1 MTSGGSTLDDVRHA
15 LYAGPRATFVERR
28 KELAGEARRGG
39 DRDAAKLIGEM
50 RKPTAAAHVVN
61 LLAQT
66 DDASLQDLVE
76 LGASIRRAM
85 AEGDDPEVRALLQGR
100 AAALSKTVAQVRKI
114 ARANGEAVSGA
125 VGDQIAQTLRAA
137 MASDDAAAAV
147 RDGTL
152 AEALDEPGFGGFS
165 IESAARAPSP
175 KPSPK
180 SSGRGK
186 SQPKAEPAV
195 DRAAEEGAAEEAAA
209 EEAAARAAARARIK
223 SAAAD
228 VKRVEKALAASTK
241 RRDVLGRDRDRLAS
255 QLAQV
260 DDELAAARAEVDDLE
275 AQLGDAAAELEA
287 AGGSP
292 TS

>member
-1 MTSGGSTLDDVRHA
+1 M
-15 LYAGPRATFVERR
+15 
-28 KELAGEARRGG
+28 
-39 DRDAAKLIGEM
+39 AKKVKTQIKLRI
-50 RKPTAAAHVVN
+50 PAAAANPAPPVGPALGQHGVNIMDFCKQFNARTQQATGVVTPV
-61 LLAQT
+61 LLT
-66 DDASLQDLVE
+66 VYSDRSFDFVTKTPPASVLLK
-76 LGASIRRAM
+76 M
-85 AEGDDPEVRALLQGR
+85 AVGLAKGSGEPNRNKVGKV
-100 AAALSKTVAQVRKI
+100 TMAQVRKI
-114 ARANGEAVSGA
+114 ARENGESVSGA

-175 KPSPK
+175 K

-186 SQPKAEPAV
+186 SQPKAEPAG

-228 VKRVEKALAASTK
+228 VKRVEKALAATTK

-260 DDELAAARAEVDDLE
+260 DDELVAARAEVDDLE

>member
-1 MTSGGSTLDDVRHA
+1 MTVGDSTLDDVRHA

-61 LLAQT
+61 LLAQA

-100 AAALSKTVAQVRKI
+100 AAALATTVAQVRKI
-114 ARANGEAVSGA
+114 ARANGESVSGA

-195 DRAAEEGAAEEAAA
+195 DRAAEE
-209 EEAAARAAARARIK
+209 AAARAAARARIK
-223 SAAAD
+223 SATAD
-228 VKRVEKALAASTK
+228 VKRVEKALAATTK

-292 TS
+292 TG

>member
-1 MTSGGSTLDDVRHA
+1 MTSGDSTLDDVRHA

-28 KELAGEARRGG
+28 KELAGEARAGG
-39 DRDAAKLIGEM
+39 DRDAAKMIGEM

-61 LLAQT
+61 LLAQA
-66 DDASLQDLVE
+66 DDSSLQDLVE

-114 ARANGEAVSGA
+114 ARENGESVSGA

-137 MASDDAAAAV
+137 MASDEAAAAV
-147 RDGTL
+147 RNGTL

-175 KPSPK
+175 K

-186 SQPKAEPAV
+186 AQPKAEPAV

-209 EEAAARAAARARIK
+209 EEAAARAAARARVK

-228 VKRVEKALAASTK
+228 VKRVEKALAATTK

-292 TS
+292 TG

>member
-61 LLAQT
+61 LLAHT

-114 ARANGEAVSGA
+114 ARANGEPVSGA

-209 EEAAARAAARARIK
+209 RAAARARIK

-228 VKRVEKALAASTK
+228 VKRVEKALAATTK